1 MDTVAVAV
9 AVAVAGMKEEAEW
22 LEVFATEIEFVA
34 AESQESEEWQSVAA
48 VGIGGHQDV
57 VVVAAAAAAAAVLA
71 LIEAIAF
78 EASE

>member
-1 MDTVAVAV
+1 M
-9 AVAVAGMKEEAEW
+9 
-22 LEVFATEIEFVA
+22 
-34 AESQESEEWQSVAA
+34 AA